1 LNQEII
7 AYLKIMNVI
16 RINAT
21 GCALMDY
28 IYPDMSFN
36 SPAFKK
42 YLSLKE
48 GDGGLSP
55 GKLVFAEEIEK
66 FSGIEIHQIINNI
79 SGSVTP
85 VSSNIGGPAIVAI
98 IHAAQ
103 LMGPNSEINFYGAIG
118 KDSIAKEF
126 LKLIE
131 KTPVSSKYLTETEG
145 ITAFTD
151 VLVDPSYQGGHGERC
166 FINNIGA
173 AGNYSPELISD
184 QFFDADIVVFGGT
197 ALVPQIHDNLNN
209 LLKKAKTRDCFTVV
223 NTVYDFRNEKKNPG
237 KPWPLADCSN
247 IDLLIMDFE
256 EALRIS
262 GKSKAED
269 ASNYFIS
276 TGVRGFI
283 ITNGSSDTLLFS
295 KEDKTMAKKTFSFPV
310 SNKVKELIKNGI
322 YKGDTTGCGDNFC
335 GGVIFSLASQIQ
347 KNKNAYPDL
356 KDAII
361 WGTASGGF
369 ACSYKGG
376 CYFEKQKG
384 EKLKALDEIIS
395 AYKIQEGMA

>member
-1 LNQEII
+1 
-7 AYLKIMNVI
+7 MNTI

-36 SPAFKK
+36 SQAFRR
-42 YLSLKE
+42 YLSVKE

-66 FSGIEIHQIINNI
+66 FSGKGIHQIINDI
-79 SGSVTP
+79 TGSATP

-103 LMGPNSEINFYGAIG
+103 LMENNSDINFFGAIG
-118 KDSIAKEF
+118 RDTIAKEF
-126 LKLIE
+126 LNLIE

-151 VLVDPSYQGGHGERC
+151 VLVDPLYEGGHGERC

-173 AGNYSPELISD
+173 AGNYTPELISD
-184 QFFDADIVVFGGT
+184 HFFDADMLIFGGT
-197 ALVPQIHDNLNN
+197 ALVPQIHDNLNE
-209 LLKKAKTRDCFTVV
+209 LILKAKRRKCFTIV
-223 NTVYDFRNEKKNPG
+223 NTVYDFRNEKKSPG
-237 KPWPLADCSN
+237 KPWPLADFNN

-262 GKSKAED
+262 GTSSAED
-269 ASNYFIS
+269 AGNYFIS
-276 TGVRGFI
+276 SGVKGFM
-283 ITNGSSDTLLFS
+283 ITNGSGDTLLFS
-295 KEDKTMAKKTFSFPV
+295 RQDKTLGEKIHSFPV
-310 SNKVKELIKNGI
+310 SNKVKESIKNGI
-322 YKGDTTGCGDNFC
+322 YRGDTTGCGDNFC
-335 GGVIFSLASQIQ
+335 GGVIFSVASQMQ
-347 KNKNAYPDL
+347 NNKNAFPDL
-356 KDAII
+356 KEAMI

-384 EKLKALDEIIS
+384 EKLLALNEIIS
-395 AYKIQEGMA
+395 AYKKQEGIA

>member
-1 LNQEII
+1 
-7 AYLKIMNVI
+7 MNTI
-16 RINAT
+16 KINAT

-36 SPAFKK
+36 SPAFRK
-42 YLSLKE
+42 YLSIKE

-66 FSGIEIHQIINNI
+66 FSGRGIHQIINDI
-79 SGSVTP
+79 SGSATP

-103 LMGPNSEINFYGAIG
+103 LMIDNVDINFYGAIG
-118 KDSIAKEF
+118 RDSIANEF

-131 KTPVSSKYLTETEG
+131 KTPISSRFLTVTDG

-151 VLVDPSYQGGHGERC
+151 VLVDPFFESGHGERC

-173 AGNYSPELISD
+173 AGNYSPKLISD
-184 QFFDADIVVFGGT
+184 HFFDAEILVFGGT
-197 ALVPQIHDNLNN
+197 ALVPQIHDNLNH
-209 LLKKAKTRDCFTVV
+209 LLLIAKERKCFTIV
-223 NTVYDFRNEKKNPG
+223 NTVYDFRNEKRNPG
-237 KPWPLADCSN
+237 KPWPLADFNN
-247 IDLLIMDFE
+247 IDLLIMDNE

-262 GKSKAED
+262 GTSSAEN
-269 ASNYFIS
+269 ASNYFINS
-276 TGVRGFI
+276 GAKGFI

-295 KEDKTMAKKTFSFPV
+295 KEDKILGEKLHSFPV
-310 SNKVKELIKNGI
+310 SNKVKELIRNGI

-335 GGVIFSLASQIQ
+335 GGVIFSVASQIQ
-347 KNKNAYPDL
+347 KNQVTYPDL
-356 KDAII
+356 KEAII

-376 CYFEKQKG
+376 CYYEKQKG
-384 EKLKALDEIIS
+384 EKMMALEEIVS
-395 AYKIQEGMA
+395 AYKIQKGIV